1 MKKFGTRLISAVLA
15 GCMMAS
21 VLPASAFAAG
31 RTGSETGVSAQASEN
46 QGRILEDGEEI
57 TESGTY
63 SMSGPY
69 TETVTINVPDGN
81 VVINITG
88 PVVNSNLGRTDNAL
102 LIRNG
107 TVTINNLQNN
117 EFSVTSGRCIRVDVS
132 TGAKATVTMN
142 GGIYKSSGI
151 ETLFNFLWD
160 GIFARCNIVL

>member
-69 TETVTINVPDGN
+69 TKTVTINVPDGN

-88 PVVNSNLGRTDNAL
+88 GFGWFAV
-102 LIRNG
+102 LIVGLIGWVISFRSF
-107 TVTINNLQNN
+107 VQASCDAAA
-117 EFSVTSGRCIRVDVS
+117 SVKWAG
-132 TGAKATVTMN
+132 
-142 GGIYKSSGI
+142 
-151 ETLFNFLWD
+151 LWPK
-160 GIFARCNIVL
+160 LEE

>member
-88 PVVNSNLGRTDNAL
+88 PVVNSNLGRQCTANPQWHGH
-102 LIRNG
+102 N
-107 TVTINNLQNN
+107 Q
-117 EFSVTSGRCIRVDVS
+117 
-132 TGAKATVTMN
+132 
-142 GGIYKSSGI
+142 
-151 ETLFNFLWD
+151 
-160 GIFARCNIVL
+160 